1 MKKTLL
7 SIIALSL
14 VVPFA
19 ALSKTTPPR
28 GEATIYRDEYGIP
41 HVFAETLEAAS
52 FAVGYAQAEDRL
64 EELLKNYRKANGTM
78 SEVFG
83 PDFYRGDLI
92 QRMWRH
98 AEISREK
105 YNQVS
110 PKMRACMEAFQ
121 DGIKLFMKE
130 HPDQVPKWAQEIHP
144 WDVVA
149 LGRYIIWGWPL
160 GEAGGDLQR
169 AGIQP
174 DPAAYRGSNEMLIA
188 PGRTA
193 MNAPIAVIDPHLS
206 WYGEFRFYQVRIY
219 AGDYNVSGVS
229 ILGIPFPAL
238 GHSRYCSVAMTTGG
252 PDTSDIYEEEINP
265 ANPRQYKYD
274 GRWHEVKVIKEKIGV
289 KKGDAIDWRD
299 VEIEYTR
306 HGPIVAHKGGKAYSM
321 AIPYADEVGLAD
333 QSHEMMM
340 AKNLDEMKRALS
352 HLQLMSQ
359 NIMVGTVQGDIYY
372 LRNGR
377 VPIRAKGV
385 DPSKPVPGNT
395 SATEWQGLHPLS
407 DLVQITNPASG
418 YMHNCNVS
426 PFGMMKDSPLV
437 PEKYIPYVYNAS
449 RTAPRH
455 QRAEMM
461 TELLDA
467 ANKVTLDQ
475 AIDIAFSPQV
485 YHAELWQA
493 RLKQALP
500 KIDSS
505 GPGASSVSSDGSA
518 GKPGMSA
525 DATELFDLIQ
535 KWNRRSDADSEGAL
549 AYYAFKKS
557 LDAAFARQVEVP
569 ADITDEQLLAAVQK
583 GSEWLKSNFG
593 SLRVSY
599 GKYFRVGRQGGGR
612 TFPVGGGSLN
622 GGANNVAMATP
633 RAISFG
639 AAGKEMVGAGGQ
651 TSTQIVVLSNP
662 PKSYTI
668 IPLGESDHKESGH
681 WDDQAEKLFS
691 KSKAAPTYFM
701 DRGELMKHVTAT
713 KVLKRAAKAQ
723 ASR

>member
-1 MKKTLL
+1 MKRALL
-7 SIIALSL
+7 IVILLSL
-14 VVPFA
+14 VIPFA
-19 ALSKTTPPR
+19 ASSNTTAAND
-28 GEATIYRDEYGIP
+28 EATIYRDEYGIP
-41 HVFAETLEAAS
+41 HVYAQTLEAAS
-52 FAVGYAQAEDRL
+52 FAIGYAQAEDRL

-83 PDFYRGDLI
+83 SDYYRSDLI

-105 YNQVS
+105 YNEVS
-110 PKMRACMEAFQ
+110 PKMRACMESFQ

-130 HPDQVPKWAQEIHP
+130 HPEQVPKWAQEIHP
-144 WDVVA
+144 WDVIA

-169 AGIQP
+169 GGIQP

-188 PGRTA
+188 PSRTA
-193 MNAPIAVIDPHLS
+193 MNAAIAVIDPHLS

-229 ILGIPFPAL
+229 ILGVPFPSL

-252 PDTSDIYEEEINP
+252 PDTSDIFEEEMNP
-265 ANPRQYKYD
+265 ANPRQYRFD
-274 GRWHEVKVIKEKIGV
+274 GQWRDMKVRKEKIGV
-289 KKGDAIDWRD
+289 KKGDAVDWREI
-299 VEIEYTR
+299 EIEYTH
-306 HGPIVAHKGGKAYSM
+306 HGPVVAHKDGKAYSM
-321 AIPYADEVGLAD
+321 AISYANEIGLTD
-333 QSHEMMM
+333 QVHEMMT
-340 AKNLDEMKRALS
+340 AKNLDEMKRALA

-359 NIMVGTVQGDIYY
+359 NVMVGTVQGDIYY

-385 DPSKPVPGNT
+385 DPNKPIPGNT
-395 SATEWQGLHPLS
+395 SANEWQGIHPMS
-407 DLVQITNPASG
+407 DLVQITNPPSG

-437 PEKYIPYVYNAS
+437 PEKYASYIYNAT

-461 TELLDA
+461 TDLLDT

-493 RLKQALP
+493 RLKQAWP
-500 KIDSS
+500 AANGS
-505 GPGASSVSSDGSA
+505 GPSASSSIT
-518 GKPGMSA
+518 PE
-525 DATELFDLIQ
+525 ATEVFDLIQ

-549 AYYAFKKS
+549 AYYAFKRS
-557 LDAAFARQVEVP
+557 LDPALGRQVDVP
-569 ADITDEQLLAAVQK
+569 SDASDEQLLAAVQK
-583 GSEWLKSNFG
+583 ASEWLKTNFG
-593 SLRVSY
+593 SVHAAY
-599 GKYFRVGRQGGGR
+599 GKYFRVGRKDGDR

-639 AAGKEMVGAGGQ
+639 PVGKEMVGAGGQ
-651 TSTQIVVLSNP
+651 TSTQIVVMSNP
-662 PKSYTI
+662 PKSYSI

-701 DRGELMKHVTAT
+701 DRNELMKHTTAR
-713 KVLKRAAKAQ
+713 KVLRRSAAAQ
-723 ASR
+723 AGR